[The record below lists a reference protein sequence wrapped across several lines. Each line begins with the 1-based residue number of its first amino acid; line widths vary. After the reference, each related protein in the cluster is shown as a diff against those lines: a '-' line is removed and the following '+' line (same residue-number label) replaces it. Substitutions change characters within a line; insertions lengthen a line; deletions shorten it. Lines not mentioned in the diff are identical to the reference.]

1 MQVSVIKRHF
11 NFPLAV
17 RCQRADDFILVE
29 KSITG
34 HVDPLFKCLKFFMS
48 FRYELKPPS
57 NIEIE
62 RRCFRLKFCDDAC
75 RYRAICQC
83 TRLLFIVRDNAT
95 PLVRAG
101 DTRWLQRLYTMTIQI
116 NEFPPLSNVF
126 CASKFFVPYN
136 YLRLWYYYTCSYP
149 IHI

>member
-1 MQVSVIKRHF
+1 MISFWWK
-11 NFPLAV
+11 
-17 RCQRADDFILVE
+17 

-62 RRCFRLKFCDDAC
+62 RRSFRLKFCDDAC